1 MPKTVW
7 KKLESWKPY
16 IGTDAEGPLYKVIQ
30 RPFFRANC
38 VLRTARN
45 AIRTFNSRAA
55 ALTAANKQNRMEGLP
70 EVQ

>member
-7 KKLESWKPY
+7 KKLESWVPY
-16 IGTDAEGPLYKVIQ
+16 IGTGDDGPLYKVIQ

-38 VLRTARN
+38 VLRTAKN
-45 AIRTFNSRAA
+45 AIRTFRSRAA
-55 ALTAANKQNRMEGLP
+55 ALLAANKQNQLEGLP